1 MAYNKT
7 VWVNDPATSSPINA
21 DNLNKIEQG
30 IYDVDISATNL
41 KSEIEQTGLV
51 ANVFNYN
58 AIINPTSKKW
68 SNTSSTI
75 ESYSHFAIPVKS
87 GDKLKIVGNTSNT
100 AVIAGLITHNP
111 VLGADPDFSTAT
123 GWTTLINVG
132 KNTTFEDT
140 VPSDVNFLYVT
151 HMSNSSDRK
160 PSQLIINGIDMLA
173 NTRDALGKI
182 IDDVYDEI
190 EDARTDL
197 GADISDLSD
206 EVGVEDAR
214 LAEQI
219 YRWNKMDLFKYYGK
233 LESGLSP
240 DHSITFTWDEN
251 TETYT
256 VSGTSGSTT
265 QTYIIWYD
273 LASVPKWL
281 KPGKKYLISAN
292 STDVNVP
299 LQIVIQRS
307 GSDITQNIT
316 TQEIMEL
323 PEDMIGFGA
332 RFRIRKNT
340 TVSATVSNIHMVEVD
355 DAEEEEEDKEIIVTV
370 KKDGTGDY
378 TTIRG
383 ALESISN
390 ASHINPYLIEVYPGT
405 YNLTDEYSDAEI
417 RTAADNLFFGW
428 RLTDGISIKGV
439 GNRHE
444 VILSA
449 ELSASDYDRTT
460 IRNKISVLSVGGNMR
475 MENLTLIARNIRYC
489 VHDAFS
495 EGVGVYKRI
504 VKDMNFVASDL
515 TSGNPVRTYGCG
527 LMMPGE
533 NFEFENCD
541 FGGDMVIH
549 SNIGITNPTKAY
561 FRNCRGRQVRMST
574 SGDIVTKHSFYFDGC
589 NFESLSI
596 GGTDTEGPQNIFAMA
611 VGGNNPFMYVENNNY
626 ILNEDIDKLTVT
638 SLAVGKLCKINN
650 KTIAAT
656 NDKHL
661 AYGVVVYKD
670 SDFSYVQHSGF
681 VNASMIGL
689 TGLTEGDLVT
699 ASADGTLT
707 TTGATESNAVGVVI
721 LNREVAFIKL
731 LF

>member
-1 MAYNKT
+1 MAHEPYTPIGWTNDQAPAINKT
-7 VWVNDPATSSPINA
+7 NLDKMDNELVYLDNA
-21 DNLNKIEQG
+21 FSNTN
-30 IYDVDISATNL
+30 SAL
-41 KSEIEQTGLV
+41 EQTGLV
-51 ANVFNYN
+51 ASVFNS
-58 AIINPTSKKW
+58 AGIIH
-68 SNTSSTI
+68 STLKTWAYVNNI
-75 ESYSHFAIPVKS
+75 NSYSHFTIPVKS
-87 GDKLKIVGNTSNT
+87 GDKIKVIGNASNSGI
-100 AVIAGLITHNP
+100 IAGLITYSTP
-111 VLGADPDFSTAT
+111 VSGASPDFSTVT
-123 GWTTLINVG
+123 GWTSTINVA
-132 KNTTFEDT
+132 KNTTFENT
-140 VPSDVNFLYVT
+140 IPSDVNFLYVT
-151 HMSNSSDRK
+151 NLNNGTSRL
-160 PSQLIINGIDMLA
+160 PSQLIINGIDVLK
-173 NTRDALGKI
+173 NTRDQLSEIVDGI
-182 IDDVYDEI
+182 YDEI
-190 EDARTDL
+190 EDARADL

-206 EVGVEDAR
+206 EVGAEDAR

-219 YRWNKMDLFKYYGK
+219 YRWNKMDVLKYYG
-233 LESGLSP
+233 EFSSGFSP
-240 DHSITFTWDEN
+240 DNRIEYTWNPD

-256 VSGTSGSTT
+256 MVGTT
-265 QTYIIWYD
+265 QVVTNRAIYYD
-273 LASVPKWL
+273 LTSVPKWL
-281 KPGKKYLISAN
+281 KPGAKYLVTGLSDNPNIS
-292 STDVNVP
+292 
-299 LQIVIQRS
+299 LQIVLQRAS
-307 GSDITQNIT
+307 QQDNVFITNQEVIEIPTDI
-316 TQEIMEL
+316 
-323 PEDMIGFGA
+323 IGFGA
-332 RFRIRKNT
+332 RIRIARDV
-340 TVSATVSNIHMVEVD
+340 TVNSTISNIHMVEVTD
-355 DAEEEEEDKEIIVTV
+355 EEEEDEKNEIIVTV

-383 ALESISN
+383 ALESISD

-417 RTAADNLFFGW
+417 RTAADDLFFGW

-449 ELSASDYDRTT
+449 ELSTTDYDRDT

-504 VKDMNFVASDL
+504 VRDMNFIASGL

-626 ILNEDIDKLTVT
+626 ILNEDIDKLAVT

-650 KTIAAT
+650 KSIAAT

-661 AYGVVVYKD
+661 AYGVIVYKD

-681 VNASMIGL
+681 VNANMIGL
-689 TGLTEGDLVT
+689 SGLTEGDLVT

-731 LF
+731 LI